1 MKNGYLSKVGF
12 VHLTYVCVYMWVGE
26 EFGLISKQKERV
38 INE

>member
-12 VHLTYVCVYMWVGE
+12 VHLTYVFVYMWVGE